1 MTMKPATLFVYYKIS
16 QDQHA
21 QLTALLPRFR
31 DELKKLDSELHLE
44 LMQRPEVSSDG
55 FETWMEVYRH
65 PHGVSSNIVEQIH
78 QIAINNGLPPNRK
91 NEIFIPLE

>member
-1 MTMKPATLFVYYKIS
+1 MKPSTLFVYYKI
-16 QDQHA
+16 QQNQHA
-21 QLTALLPRFR
+21 ALTALLPQFR
-31 DELKKLDSELHLE
+31 NELNRLDPELSLE

-65 PHGVSSNIVEQIH
+65 PQGVSSSIVEQIH
-78 QIAINNGLPPNRK
+78 QIAIKNGLPPNRQ